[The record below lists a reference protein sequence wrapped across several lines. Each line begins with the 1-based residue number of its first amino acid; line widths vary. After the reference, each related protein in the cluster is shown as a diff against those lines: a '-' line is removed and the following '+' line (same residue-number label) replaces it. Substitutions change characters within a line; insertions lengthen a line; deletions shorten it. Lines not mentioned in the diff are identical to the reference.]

1 MKFIYYMIKR
11 ITFILLAAYI
21 ALKIIPTP
29 LYGQNMSVKSNEISV
44 AGIRNNATGKSG
56 VLPVIEWFYPA
67 NEFTSSTVNK
77 VDIRAVVKLTSPAKS
92 VKLLIGNAIDNS
104 VLTTR
109 NISST
114 EPNQILYDIK
124 LPITLPDGNNFLE
137 IEVTSPE
144 GIVISDRR
152 RIITG
157 KGALDNVLSLDR
169 RDFALLFGTDKYDY
183 WSDLVNPIDDVRAIG
198 KELSEKYGF
207 NVEIVENPT
216 VEVIWNK
223 LREYNEKKFG
233 PQDQLFV
240 FFAGH
245 GHFDETFGEGYV
257 VAKNS
262 LENDPGRSTFISHNR
277 LRGVISNIHC
287 NHILLTMDVCFGGT
301 LDPEVARHRGKSDEA
316 TVDDMLVR
324 KFSHKTRKYLTS
336 GGKEYVSD
344 GIPGKHSPFSEK
356 LIYSLR
362 TLGGG
367 DQVLTLAEIQVELEK
382 LKQVPRTG
390 SFSDDEPLSDFVFVA
405 KMK

>member
-1 MKFIYYMIKR
+1 MKFIYFLIKR
-11 ITFILLAAYI
+11 ISFVLLAAYI
-21 ALKIIPTP
+21 TLKVVPVP
-29 LYGQNMSVKSNEISV
+29 VYGQNMSAKSNEISV
-44 AGIRNNATGKSG
+44 SGIRGNPTGKSG
-56 VLPVIEWFYPA
+56 VLPVVEWLYPA
-67 NEFTSSTVNK
+67 NEFTSSTANK
-77 VDIRAVVKLTSPAKS
+77 VDLRAVVKLTTPAKF
-92 VKLLIGNAIDNS
+92 VKLLIGNADDNS
-104 VLTTR
+104 IISTR
-109 NISST
+109 NINST
-114 EPNQILYDIK
+114 EPNQLVYDIK
-124 LPITLPDGNNFLE
+124 LPVTLPDGTNFME
-137 IEVTSPE
+137 IEVTSSE

-169 RDFALLFGTDKYDY
+169 KDFALLFGTDKYDY
-183 WSDLVNPIDDVRAIG
+183 WNDLVNPIDDVRAIG

-207 NVEIVENPT
+207 KVEIVENPS
-216 VEVIWNK
+216 VDDIWNK
-223 LREYNEKKFG
+223 LREYNERKFG

-257 VAKNS
+257 VARNS
-262 LENDPGRSTFISHNR
+262 RENDPGRSTYISHNR

-287 NHILLTMDVCFGGT
+287 SHILLTMDVCFGGT
-301 LDPEVARHRGKSDEA
+301 LDPEVARHRGKADEA

-356 LIYSLR
+356 LIQSFR

-367 DQVLTLAEIQVELEK
+367 DQVLTLAEIQVDLEK
-382 LKQVPRTG
+382 LKQVPRMG